1 MVEEAA
7 GFGSIN
13 WVRSPRFHSK
23 SASFQS
29 IGVGGP
35 AATEFQNERGCADSG
50 VVVGLAGCQWVN
62 GFKMA
67 LAFCFCSAARYV
79 VSRLSELA
87 MSESE

>member
-1 MVEEAA
+1 MTMVLVVSCMWFGVQICLGLARIRLDSSQLVSATA
-7 GFGSIN
+7 GF
-13 WVRSPRFHSK
+13 
-23 SASFQS
+23 
-29 IGVGGP
+29 
-35 AATEFQNERGCADSG
+35 EDERGCADSG